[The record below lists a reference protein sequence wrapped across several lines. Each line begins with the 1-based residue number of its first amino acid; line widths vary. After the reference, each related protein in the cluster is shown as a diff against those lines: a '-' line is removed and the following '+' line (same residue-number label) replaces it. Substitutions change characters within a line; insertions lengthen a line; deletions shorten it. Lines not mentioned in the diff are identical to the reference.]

1 MAIIIQ
7 QLENV
12 INILESTRP
21 AGEQIINSLAVDC
34 VAKVQHKDPYSDQ
47 VNIMD
52 SEGKPTQVIKFDGTV
67 QVQDIGDVAGV
78 FVGTIDDFCNKLNDE
93 YFINTINEFKSNLQ
107 TLISEADDLV
117 KTFSYLDAGD
127 PTNRRVELIVYSS
140 ATLGITVRETFT
152 YAGSVGDYYVQDIT
166 LS

>member
-52 SEGKPTQVIKFDGTV
+52 SDGKPTQVIKFDGTV

>member
-52 SEGKPTQVIKFDGTV
+52 SDGKPTQVIKFDGTV

-152 YAGSVGDYYVQDIT
+152 YAGSAGDYYVQDIT

>member
-12 INILESTRP
+12 INILESTRA

-52 SEGKPTQVIKFDGTV
+52 SDGKPTQVIKFDGTV

>member
-47 VNIMD
+47 LNIMD
-52 SEGKPTQVIKFDGTV
+52 SDGKPTQVIKFDGTV

-152 YAGSVGDYYVQDIT
+152 YAGGAGDYYVQDIT